1 MEDSRW
7 GIIFCPRGRKH
18 RIHKEWDAMRSY
30 LTEKGVLYDFVQS
43 EGPESVERLAS
54 MLASNGYKTI
64 IVVGGD
70 SALNKALNGILSQG
84 EEARKSIALGVIPNG
99 MVNDFAHFWGFED
112 GHYKQS
118 IDWLVKKR
126 IRKVDVGVCT
136 CEGEL
141 RKSRFFFNCVN
152 VGLVANIMSLK
163 RRTKKIFG
171 LSGLS
176 YLTSIFLLLFQRKEH
191 KMRMRVNQEEINR
204 SIMTVCIGSAKGYG
218 QTPSAVPYN
227 GMLDVSI
234 VSHPELTKT
243 FEAIWMLLRGS
254 FLNHKAVKSYRTKSV
269 QIYDKGK
276 AKLSLD
282 SSEWVDAVAPINVS
296 VRQEWVN
303 FIIP

>member
-1 MEDSRW
+1 
-7 GIIFCPRGRKH
+7 
-18 RIHKEWDAMRSY
+18 MRSY

-43 EGPESVERLAS
+43 EGPESVERLAG

-99 MVNDFAHFWGFED
+99 MVNDFAHFWGFEY

-136 CEGEL
+136 CE
-141 RKSRFFFNCVN
+141 
-152 VGLVANIMSLK
+152 SLK
-163 RRTKKIFG
+163 RKTKKIFG

-254 FLNHKAVKSYRTKSV
+254 FLNHKAVKSYRTRSV

-282 SSEWVDAVAPINVS
+282 SSEWVEAVAPINVS